1 MQILTFPFYTPRE
14 STLTLVLMF
23 SLPKTATAPFCPAE
37 VRGAVAVPD
46 GLSPWKRALRF
57 AGPGLLVSVGYMDPG
72 NWATDIEAGSRYGT
86 ALLFVVVLSSLA
98 AIVLQTLSLRLGLV
112 TGRDLAQMSRD
123 RYGPRTVKVQWLLAE
138 VAIIA
143 CDIAEV
149 LGSALAFKLLLGVP
163 LWAGVL
169 LTGLDTVIVLG
180 LKGKGFRQLEAIIL
194 GLVGT
199 IGICF
204 LVQLILVRPDA
215 GAVAH
220 GLVPSLDALK
230 QGDALYLAI
239 GIVGATI
246 MPHNLYLHSS
256 IVQTRVVPADEPGKR
271 SALRLATLDTV
282 ASLAV
287 ALFINAAIL
296 VLAASAFHRTGNTE
310 VAGIEEAHRLLAPL
324 TGAAVAGL
332 LFGIALFAS
341 GQSST
346 FTGTIAG
353 QVILEGFLNLSI
365 PCWQRRLITRGLAI
379 VPALVGVLTMGEH
392 SVGKLLVLT
401 QVVLSAQLPFA
412 IFPLL
417 RFTDDKALMG
427 VFANGLATK
436 AVAWSL
442 FGVISSANVWLV
454 FQTLAG

>member
-1 MQILTFPFYTPRE
+1 
-14 STLTLVLMF
+14 MF
-23 SLPKTATAPFCPAE
+23 ALPAFLPKTATAPFCPAE

-57 AGPGLLVSVGYMDPG
+57 AGPGLLISVGYMDPG

-123 RYGPRTVKVQWLLAE
+123 RNGPRTVKVQWALAE
-138 VAIIA
+138 IAIIA
-143 CDIAEV
+143 CDVAEV

-169 LTGLDTVIVLG
+169 LTALDTVIVLG

-204 LVQLILVRPDA
+204 LAQLILIKPDA
-215 GAVAH
+215 GDVAR
-220 GLVPSLDALK
+220 GLIPSLDALK
-230 QGDALYLAI
+230 QGNALYLAI

-256 IVQTRVVPADEPGKR
+256 IVQTRVTPADEPGKR
-271 SALRLATLDTV
+271 AALRLATLDTV

-296 VLAASAFHRTGNTE
+296 ILAASAFHRSGVTD

-324 TGAAVAGL
+324 TGAAVAGV
-332 LFGIALFAS
+332 LFAIALFAS
-341 GQSST
+341 GQSSP

-379 VPALVGVLTMGEH
+379 VPALIGVLTMGEG

-427 VFANGLATK
+427 VFANGLLTK
-436 AVAWSL
+436 TVAWSL
-442 FGVISSANVWLV
+442 FVIISAANGWLV
-454 FQTLAG
+454 VQTFMG

>member
-1 MQILTFPFYTPRE
+1 
-14 STLTLVLMF
+14 MF
-23 SLPKTATAPFCPAE
+23 ALPKTATAPFCPAE
-37 VRGAVAVPD
+37 VRGAVAVPA
-46 GLSPWKRALRF
+46 GLSPFQRVLRF

-123 RYGPRTVKVQWLLAE
+123 RYSPRTVKVQWFLAE
-138 VAIIA
+138 IAIIA

-149 LGSALAFKLLLGVP
+149 LGSALAFKLLLGIP

-169 LTGLDTVIVLG
+169 LTALDTVIVLG

-194 GLVGT
+194 GLVAT

-204 LVQLILVRPDA
+204 LAQLILIKPDA
-215 GAVAH
+215 GEVAR

-230 QGDALYLAI
+230 QGNALYLAI

-256 IVQTRVVPADEPGKR
+256 IVQTRVAPVDESGKR

-282 ASLAV
+282 ASLSI

-296 VLAASAFHRTGNTE
+296 ILAASAFHRSGLTE
-310 VAGIEEAHRLLAPL
+310 VAGIEEAHRLLEPL

-332 LFGIALFAS
+332 LFGVALFAS

-379 VPALVGVLTMGEH
+379 VPALIGVLTMGEH

-427 VFANGLATK
+427 VFANGLLTRL
-436 AVAWSL
+436 VAWSL
-442 FGVISSANVWLV
+442 FAVISAANGWLV
-454 FQTLAG
+454 AQTFMG

>member
-1 MQILTFPFYTPRE
+1 
-14 STLTLVLMF
+14 MF
-23 SLPKTATAPFCPAE
+23 ALPKTATAPFCPAE

-46 GLSPWKRALRF
+46 GLPPWKRALRF

-123 RYGPRTVKVQWLLAE
+123 RYGSRTVKVQWLLAE
-138 VAIIA
+138 IAIIA

-215 GAVAH
+215 AAVAR

-230 QGDALYLAI
+230 QGNALYLAI
-239 GIVGATI
+239 GVVGATI

-256 IVQTRVVPADEPGKR
+256 IIQTRVVPVDEAGKR
-271 SALRLATLDTV
+271 AALRLATLDTV
-282 ASLAV
+282 ASLAA

-296 VLAASAFHRTGNTE
+296 ILAASAFHRTGNTE

-324 TGAAVAGL
+324 TGAAVAGA
-332 LFGIALFAS
+332 LFAIALFAS

-379 VPALVGVLTMGEH
+379 APALAGVLTLGEH
-392 SVGKLLVLT
+392 SVSKLLVLT

-442 FGVISSANVWLV
+442 FAVISSANVWLV
-454 FQTLAG
+454 FQTFAG

>member
-1 MQILTFPFYTPRE
+1 
-14 STLTLVLMF
+14 MF
-23 SLPKTATAPFCPAE
+23 ALPAWLPKTATAPFCPAE

-46 GLSPWKRALRF
+46 GLSTWKRALRF
-57 AGPGLLVSVGYMDPG
+57 AGPGLLISVGYMDPG

-138 VAIIA
+138 IAIIA

-169 LTGLDTVIVLG
+169 LTALDTVIVLG

-204 LVQLILVRPDA
+204 LAQLILVRPDA
-215 GAVAH
+215 GEVAR
-220 GLVPSLDALK
+220 GLIPSIEALK
-230 QGDALYLAI
+230 QGNALYLAI
-239 GIVGATI
+239 GILGATI

-282 ASLAV
+282 GSLAV

-296 VLAASAFHRTGNTE
+296 ILAATAFHNAGATE

-324 TGAAVAGL
+324 TGAAVAGV
-332 LFGIALFAS
+332 LFAIALFAS

-379 VPALVGVLTMGEH
+379 VPALVGVLTMGEG

-427 VFANGLATK
+427 VFANGLVTRI
-436 AVAWSL
+436 VAWSL
-442 FGVISSANVWLV
+442 FLVISTANAWLV
-454 FQTLAG
+454 VQTFAG

>member
-1 MQILTFPFYTPRE
+1 
-14 STLTLVLMF
+14 MF
-23 SLPKTATAPFCPAE
+23 SLPQWLPKTATAPFCPAE

-46 GLSPWKRALRF
+46 GLSTWQRVLRF

-112 TGRDLAQMSRD
+112 TGKDLAQMSRQQF
-123 RYGPRTVKVQWLLAE
+123 GPRVVRFQWVLAE
-138 VAIIA
+138 LAIIA

-169 LTGLDTVIVLG
+169 LTALDTVIVLG

-204 LVQLILVRPDA
+204 LVQLILVKPDA
-215 GAVAH
+215 GAVAR
-220 GLVPSLDALK
+220 GLIPSLDALK
-230 QGDALYLAI
+230 QGNALYLAI

-246 MPHNLYLHSS
+246 MPHNLYLHSA
-256 IVQTRVVPADEPGKR
+256 IVQTRVVAPDEASKR
-271 SALRLATLDTV
+271 SALKLATLDTV
-282 ASLAV
+282 VSLAV

-296 VLAASAFHRTGNTE
+296 ILAASAFHRSGNTE
-310 VAGIEEAHRLLAPL
+310 VAGIEEAHRLLEPL

-353 QVILEGFLNLSI
+353 QVILEGFLNLKI

-379 VPALVGVLTMGEH
+379 VPALIGVLTMGEH

-427 VFANGLATK
+427 VFANGWLTK
-436 AVAWSL
+436 TVAWSL
-442 FGVISSANVWLV
+442 FVVISAANGWLV
-454 FQTLAG
+454 MQTFTG

>member
-1 MQILTFPFYTPRE
+1 
-14 STLTLVLMF
+14 MF
-23 SLPKTATAPFCPAE
+23 SLPKTATAPFCPSE
-37 VRGAVAVPD
+37 VRGAVAVPA

-123 RYGPRTVKVQWLLAE
+123 RYGPRTVRVQWLLAE
-138 VAIIA
+138 IAIIA

-169 LTGLDTVIVLG
+169 LTALDTVIVLG

-215 GAVAH
+215 GAVAR

-230 QGDALYLAI
+230 QGNALYLAI

-271 SALRLATLDTV
+271 AALRLATLDTV

-296 VLAASAFHRTGNTE
+296 ILAASAFHRTGNTE

-324 TGAAVAGL
+324 TGAAVAGM
-332 LFGIALFAS
+332 LFAIALFAS

-427 VFANGLATK
+427 VFANGPATK
-436 AVAWSL
+436 AVAWTL
-442 FGVISSANVWLV
+442 FGVISSANAWLV
-454 FQTLAG
+454 FQTFTG

>member
-1 MQILTFPFYTPRE
+1 
-14 STLTLVLMF
+14 MF
-23 SLPKTATAPFCPAE
+23 SLPKTATAPFCPTE

-46 GLSPWKRALRF
+46 GLSTWQRMLRV

-86 ALLFVVVLSSLA
+86 SLLFVVILSSLA

-112 TGRDLAQMSRD
+112 TGKDLAQMCRQ
-123 RYGPRTVKVQWLLAE
+123 RFGPRTVKVQWILAE
-138 VAIIA
+138 LAIIA

-149 LGSALAFKLLLGVP
+149 LGSALAFKLLFGIP

-169 LTGLDTVIVLG
+169 LTALDTVIVLG

-194 GLVGT
+194 GLVAT

-204 LVQLILVRPDA
+204 LAQLILVKPDA
-215 GAVAH
+215 AEVAR
-220 GLVPSLDALK
+220 GMIPSLDALK
-230 QGDALYLAI
+230 QGNALYLAI
-239 GIVGATI
+239 GILGATI

-256 IVQTRVVPADEPGKR
+256 IVQTRAPPTDEPGKR
-271 SALRLATLDTV
+271 AVIRLATWDTV
-282 ASLAV
+282 ISLGL

-296 VLAASAFHRTGNTE
+296 ILAASAFHRAGITE
-310 VAGIEEAHRLLAPL
+310 VAGIEEAHRLLEPL
-324 TGAAVAGL
+324 TGAAFAGV
-332 LFGIALFAS
+332 LFGVALFAS

-379 VPALVGVLTMGEH
+379 VPALAGVLMLGEH
-392 SVGKLLVLT
+392 SVGKMLVLT

-412 IFPLL
+412 IWPLL
-417 RFTDDKALMG
+417 RFTDDRALMG
-427 VFANGLATK
+427 PFANGLPMK
-436 AVAWSL
+436 LVAWFL
-442 FGVISSANVWLV
+442 FVVISAANVWLV
-454 FQTLAG
+454 VQTFT

>member
-1 MQILTFPFYTPRE
+1 
-14 STLTLVLMF
+14 MF
-23 SLPKTATAPFCPAE
+23 SLPQWLPKTATAPFCPAE

-46 GLSPWKRALRF
+46 GLSTWQRVLRF

-123 RYGPRTVKVQWLLAE
+123 RYGPRTVRVQWLLAE
-138 VAIIA
+138 IAIIA

-169 LTGLDTVIVLG
+169 LTALDTVIVLG

-204 LVQLILVRPDA
+204 LVQLILVKPDA
-215 GAVAH
+215 GAVAR
-220 GLVPSLDALK
+220 GLIPSLDALK
-230 QGDALYLAI
+230 QGNALYLAI

-246 MPHNLYLHSS
+246 MPHNLYLHSA
-256 IVQTRVVPADEPGKR
+256 IVQTRVVAPDEASKR
-271 SALRLATLDTV
+271 SALKLATLDTV
-282 ASLAV
+282 VSLAV

-296 VLAASAFHRTGNTE
+296 ILAASAFHRSGNTE
-310 VAGIEEAHRLLAPL
+310 VAGIEEAHRLLEPL

-353 QVILEGFLNLSI
+353 QVILEGFLNLKI

-379 VPALVGVLTMGEH
+379 VPALIGVLTMGEH

-427 VFANGLATK
+427 VFANGWLTK
-436 AVAWSL
+436 TVAWSL
-442 FGVISSANVWLV
+442 FVVISAANGWLV
-454 FQTLAG
+454 MQTFTG

>member
-1 MQILTFPFYTPRE
+1 MA
-14 STLTLVLMF
+14 MF
-23 SLPKTATAPFCPAE
+23 SLPKTATAPFCPSE
-37 VRGAVAVPD
+37 VRGAVAVPTS
-46 GLSPWKRALRF
+46 LTPFQRVLRF

-123 RYGPRTVKVQWLLAE
+123 RYGPRTVKAQWFLAE
-138 VAIIA
+138 IAIIA

-169 LTGLDTVIVLG
+169 LTGLDTIIVLG

-199 IGICF
+199 IGVCF
-204 LVQLILVRPDA
+204 LAQMILIKPDA
-215 GAVAH
+215 GEVAR
-220 GLVPSLDALK
+220 GLIPSLDALRE
-230 QGDALYLAI
+230 QNALYLAI

-256 IVQTRVVPADEPGKR
+256 IVQTRVVPADAPGKR
-271 SALRLATLDTV
+271 AALRLATLDTV

-296 VLAASAFHRTGNTE
+296 ILAASAFHRAGITE
-310 VAGIEEAHRLLAPL
+310 VAGIEEAHRLLEPL

-353 QVILEGFLNLSI
+353 QVILEGFLNLRI

-379 VPALVGVLTMGEH
+379 VPALIGVLTMGEH

-427 VFANGLATK
+427 IFANGLITRL
-436 AVAWSL
+436 VAWSL
-442 FGVISSANVWLV
+442 FAIISAANGWLV
-454 FQTLAG
+454 VQTFMG

>member
-1 MQILTFPFYTPRE
+1 
-14 STLTLVLMF
+14 MF
-23 SLPKTATAPFCPAE
+23 ALPAWLPKTATAPFCPAE

-46 GLSPWKRALRF
+46 GLPAWKRMLRF

-72 NWATDIEAGSRYGT
+72 NWATDIEAGSRYGMS
-86 ALLFVVVLSSLA
+86 LLFVVVLSSLA

-123 RYGPRTVKVQWLLAE
+123 RYGPRTVKAQWVLAE
-138 VAIIA
+138 IAIIA
-143 CDIAEV
+143 CDVAEV
-149 LGSALAFKLLLGVP
+149 LGCALAFKLLLGVP

-169 LTGLDTVIVLG
+169 LTALDTVIVLG

-199 IGICF
+199 IGVCF
-204 LVQLILVRPDA
+204 LVQLILIKPDA
-215 GAVAH
+215 GAVAR
-220 GLVPSLDALK
+220 GLIPSIEALK
-230 QGDALYLAI
+230 QGNALYLAI

-256 IVQTRVVPADEPGKR
+256 IVQTRVAPADEPGKR
-271 SALRLATLDTV
+271 AALRLATLDTV
-282 ASLAV
+282 GSLAV

-296 VLAASAFHRTGNTE
+296 ILAASAFHRAGVTD
-310 VAGIEEAHRLLAPL
+310 VAGIEEAHNLLAPL
-324 TGAAVAGL
+324 TGAAVAGV
-332 LFGIALFAS
+332 LFAVALFAS

-353 QVILEGFLNLSI
+353 QVILEGFLNLKI

-379 VPALVGVLTMGEH
+379 VPALVGVLTLGEH

-427 VFANGLATK
+427 VFANGLVTRI
-436 AVAWSL
+436 VAWSL
-442 FGVISSANVWLV
+442 FVVISAANVWLV
-454 FQTLAG
+454 VQTIF

>member
-1 MQILTFPFYTPRE
+1 
-14 STLTLVLMF
+14 MF
-23 SLPKTATAPFCPAE
+23 ALPKTATAPFCPAE

-138 VAIIA
+138 IAIIA

-215 GAVAH
+215 AAVAR
-220 GLVPSLDALK
+220 GLVPSLDALR
-230 QGDALYLAI
+230 QGNALYLAI

-271 SALRLATLDTV
+271 TALRLATLDTV

-296 VLAASAFHRTGNTE
+296 ILAASAFHRTGNTE

-324 TGAAVAGL
+324 TGAAVAGA
-332 LFGIALFAS
+332 LFAIALFAS

-379 VPALVGVLTMGEH
+379 VPALVGVLTLGEH
-392 SVGKLLVLT
+392 SVGKLLILT

-417 RFTDDKALMG
+417 RFTDDRALMG
-427 VFANGLATK
+427 VFANGLVTK
-436 AVAWSL
+436 AIAWSL

-454 FQTLAG
+454 FQTFAG

>member
-1 MQILTFPFYTPRE
+1 
-14 STLTLVLMF
+14 MF
-23 SLPKTATAPFCPAE
+23 GLPKTATAPFCPAE
-37 VRGAVAVPD
+37 VRGAVAVPA
-46 GLSPWKRALRF
+46 GLSSWKRALRF

-123 RYGPRTVKVQWLLAE
+123 RYGPRTVRVQWLLAE
-138 VAIIA
+138 IAIIA

-169 LTGLDTVIVLG
+169 LTALDTLIVLG

-215 GAVAH
+215 GAVAR
-220 GLVPSLDALK
+220 GLAPSLDALK
-230 QGDALYLAI
+230 QGNALYLAI

-271 SALRLATLDTV
+271 AALRLATLDTV
-282 ASLAV
+282 VSLAV

-296 VLAASAFHRTGNTE
+296 ILAASAFHRTGNTE

-324 TGAAVAGL
+324 TGAAVAGV
-332 LFGIALFAS
+332 LFAVALFAS

-417 RFTDDKALMG
+417 RFTDDQALMG

-436 AVAWSL
+436 AVAWTL
-442 FGVISSANVWLV
+442 FGVISSANAWLV
-454 FQTLAG
+454 FQTFTG

>member
-1 MQILTFPFYTPRE
+1 
-14 STLTLVLMF
+14 MF
-23 SLPKTATAPFCPAE
+23 ALPKTATAPFCAAE

-112 TGRDLAQMSRD
+112 TGRDLAQTSRD

-138 VAIIA
+138 IAIIA

-204 LVQLILVRPDA
+204 LAQLVLVRPDA
-215 GAVAH
+215 GAVAR
-220 GLVPSLDALK
+220 GLIPSLDALR
-230 QGDALYLAI
+230 QGNALYLAI
-239 GIVGATI
+239 GVVGATI

-256 IVQTRVVPADEPGKR
+256 IVQTRVVPVDEPGKR
-271 SALRLATLDTV
+271 AALRLATLDTV
-282 ASLAV
+282 VSLAV

-296 VLAASAFHRTGNTE
+296 ILAASAFHRTGNTE

-324 TGAAVAGL
+324 TGAAV
-332 LFGIALFAS
+332 
-341 GQSST
+341 
-346 FTGTIAG
+346 
-353 QVILEGFLNLSI
+353 
-365 PCWQRRLITRGLAI
+365 
-379 VPALVGVLTMGEH
+379 
-392 SVGKLLVLT
+392 
-401 QVVLSAQLPFA
+401 
-412 IFPLL
+412 
-417 RFTDDKALMG
+417 
-427 VFANGLATK
+427 
-436 AVAWSL
+436 
-442 FGVISSANVWLV
+442 
-454 FQTLAG
+454 

>member
-1 MQILTFPFYTPRE
+1 
-14 STLTLVLMF
+14 MF
-23 SLPKTATAPFCPAE
+23 SLPKTATAPFCPSE
-37 VRGAVAVPD
+37 VRGAVAVPA

-123 RYGPRTVKVQWLLAE
+123 RYGPRTVRVQWLLAE
-138 VAIIA
+138 IAIIA

-169 LTGLDTVIVLG
+169 LTALDTVIVLG

-215 GAVAH
+215 GAVAR

-230 QGDALYLAI
+230 QGNALYLAI

-271 SALRLATLDTV
+271 AALRLATLDTV

-296 VLAASAFHRTGNTE
+296 ILAASAFHRTGNTE

-324 TGAAVAGL
+324 TGAAVAGM
-332 LFGIALFAS
+332 LFAIALFAS

-379 VPALVGVLTMGEH
+379 VPALVGVLTLGEH

-412 IFPLL
+412 IWPLL

-427 VFANGLATK
+427 PFANGWMTK
-436 AVAWSL
+436 TVAWFL
-442 FGVISSANVWLV
+442 FVVISAANVWLV
-454 FQTLAG
+454 VSTFSG

>member
-1 MQILTFPFYTPRE
+1 
-14 STLTLVLMF
+14 MF
-23 SLPKTATAPFCPAE
+23 ALPSFLPKTATAPFCPAE
-37 VRGAVAVPD
+37 VRGAVAVPA
-46 GLSPWKRALRF
+46 GLSPWQRVLRF
-57 AGPGLLVSVGYMDPG
+57 AGPGLLISVGYMDPG

-123 RYGPRTVKVQWLLAE
+123 RYGPRTVKAQWFLAE
-138 VAIIA
+138 IAIIA

-149 LGSALAFKLLLGVP
+149 LGSALAFKLLLGIP

-169 LTGLDTVIVLG
+169 LTALDTVIVLG

-215 GAVAH
+215 GAVAR
-220 GLVPSLDALK
+220 GVVPSLDALK
-230 QGDALYLAI
+230 QGNALYLAI

-296 VLAASAFHRTGNTE
+296 ILAATAFHNSGNTE
-310 VAGIEEAHRLLAPL
+310 VAGIEEAHRLLEPL

-379 VPALVGVLTMGEH
+379 VPALIGVLTMGEH

-427 VFANGLATK
+427 VFANGLLTRI
-436 AVAWSL
+436 VAWSL
-442 FGVISSANVWLV
+442 FAIISAANGWLV
-454 FQTLAG
+454 VQTFMG

>member
-1 MQILTFPFYTPRE
+1 MPGE
-14 STLTLVLMF
+14 STLTLAPMF

-46 GLSPWKRALRF
+46 GLSTWQRVLRF

-123 RYGPRTVKVQWLLAE
+123 RYGPHTVKVQWFLAE
-138 VAIIA
+138 IAIIA

-169 LTGLDTVIVLG
+169 LTGLDTIIVLG

-199 IGICF
+199 IGVCF
-204 LVQLILVRPDA
+204 LAQMILIKPDA
-215 GAVAH
+215 GEVAR
-220 GLVPSLDALK
+220 GLIPSLDALRE
-230 QGDALYLAI
+230 QNALYLAI

-271 SALRLATLDTV
+271 GALRLATLDTV

-296 VLAASAFHRTGNTE
+296 ILAASAFHRAGVTD
-310 VAGIEEAHRLLAPL
+310 VAGIEEAHRLLEPL

-341 GQSST
+341 GQSAT

-353 QVILEGFLNLSI
+353 QVILEGFLNLKI

-379 VPALVGVLTMGEH
+379 IPALIGVLTMGDG
-392 SVGKLLVLT
+392 SVGKLLVFT

-427 VFANGLATK
+427 VFANGLLTK
-436 AVAWSL
+436 TVAWSL
-442 FGVISSANVWLV
+442 FVLISTANAWLV
-454 FQTLAG
+454 VQTFTG

>member
-1 MQILTFPFYTPRE
+1 
-14 STLTLVLMF
+14 MF
-23 SLPKTATAPFCPAE
+23 SLPQFLPKTATAPFCPAE
-37 VRGAVAVPD
+37 VRGAVAVPV
-46 GLSPWKRALRF
+46 GLSSWQRMLRV

-86 ALLFVVVLSSLA
+86 SLLFVVVLSSLA
-98 AIVLQTLSLRLGLV
+98 AIVLQTLSLRLGLI
-112 TGRDLAQMSRD
+112 TGKDLAQMSRE
-123 RYGPRTVKVQWLLAE
+123 RFGPRTVKVQWVLAE
-138 VAIIA
+138 LAIIA

-149 LGSALAFKLLLGVP
+149 LGSALAFKLLFGIP

-169 LTGLDTVIVLG
+169 LTALDTVIVLG

-194 GLVGT
+194 GLVAT

-204 LVQLILVRPDA
+204 LAQLILVKPDA
-215 GAVAH
+215 ADVAR
-220 GLVPSLDALK
+220 GMIPSLDALK
-230 QGDALYLAI
+230 QGNALYLAI
-239 GIVGATI
+239 GILGATI

-271 SALRLATLDTV
+271 SAVRLATWDTV
-282 ASLAV
+282 ISLSL

-296 VLAASAFHRTGNTE
+296 ILAASAFHRAGVTD
-310 VAGIEEAHRLLAPL
+310 VAGIEEAHRLLEPL
-324 TGAAVAGL
+324 TGAAFAGI
-332 LFGIALFAS
+332 LFGVALFAS

-379 VPALVGVLTMGEH
+379 IPALIGVLTLGEH

-412 IFPLL
+412 IWPLL
-417 RFTDDKALMG
+417 RFTDDKSLMG
-427 VFANGLATK
+427 SFANGLTTK
-436 AVAWSL
+436 VVAWSL
-442 FGVISSANVWLV
+442 FVVISAANVWLV
-454 FQTLAG
+454 VQTFS

>member
-1 MQILTFPFYTPRE
+1 
-14 STLTLVLMF
+14 MF
-23 SLPKTATAPFCPAE
+23 ALSKTATAPFCPAE
-37 VRGAVAVPD
+37 VRGAVGVPA
-46 GLSPWKRALRF
+46 GLTPFQRMLRF

-138 VAIIA
+138 IAIIA

-149 LGSALAFKLLLGVP
+149 LGSALAFKLLLHIP
-163 LWAGVL
+163 LWVGVL
-169 LTGLDTVIVLG
+169 LTALDTVIVLG

-194 GLVGT
+194 GLVST
-199 IGICF
+199 IAICF
-204 LVQLILVRPDA
+204 LVQMILIKPDV
-215 GAVAH
+215 GEVAR
-220 GLVPSLDALK
+220 GLVPSLDALR
-230 QGDALYLAI
+230 QGNALYLAI

-256 IVQTRVVPADEPGKR
+256 IVQTRMVAPDDASKR
-271 SALRLATLDTV
+271 SALKLATLDTV

-296 VLAASAFHRTGNTE
+296 ILAATAFHRAGLTQ
-310 VAGIEEAHRLLAPL
+310 VADIEDAHRLLEPL

-332 LFGIALFAS
+332 LFGVALFAS

-379 VPALVGVLTMGEH
+379 VPALIGVLTMGEH
-392 SVGKLLVLT
+392 SIGKLLVLT

-412 IFPLL
+412 IWPLL

-427 VFANGLATK
+427 VFANGLITRM
-436 AVAWSL
+436 VAWSL
-442 FGVISSANVWLV
+442 FVVISAANGWLV
-454 FQTLAG
+454 MQTFFG

>member
-1 MQILTFPFYTPRE
+1 
-14 STLTLVLMF
+14 MF
-23 SLPKTATAPFCPAE
+23 SLPRIATAPFCPAE

-138 VAIIA
+138 IAIIA

-169 LTGLDTVIVLG
+169 LTALDTVIVLG

-204 LVQLILVRPDA
+204 LVQLILIKPDA
-215 GAVAH
+215 GAVAR

-230 QGDALYLAI
+230 QGNALYLAI

-256 IVQTRVVPADEPGKR
+256 IVQTRVVPADDRGRR

-296 VLAASAFHRTGNTE
+296 ILAASAFHRIGLTE
-310 VAGIEEAHRLLAPL
+310 VAGIEEAHRLLQPL

-417 RFTDDKALMG
+417 RFTDDRALMG
-427 VFANGLATK
+427 VFASGPVTK

-442 FGVISSANVWLV
+442 FGIISSANAWLV
-454 FQTLAG
+454 VQTFAG

>member
-1 MQILTFPFYTPRE
+1 
-14 STLTLVLMF
+14 MF
-23 SLPKTATAPFCPAE
+23 ALPKTATAPFCPAE

-112 TGRDLAQMSRD
+112 TGRDLAQMSRE

-169 LTGLDTVIVLG
+169 LTALDTVIVLG

-194 GLVGT
+194 GLISTV
-199 IGICF
+199 GICF
-204 LVQLILVRPDA
+204 LVQLILAPPNA
-215 GAVAH
+215 GDLAR
-220 GLVPSLDALK
+220 GLIPSLDALK
-230 QGDALYLAI
+230 QGNALYLAI
-239 GIVGATI
+239 GILGATI

-256 IVQTRVVPADEPGKR
+256 IVQTRLTPADEPGKR
-271 SALRLATLDTV
+271 AAIRLSTIDTV
-282 ASLAV
+282 VSLLL
-287 ALFINAAIL
+287 ALLINAAIL
-296 VLAASAFHRTGNTE
+296 ILAASAFHRTGNTE

-417 RFTDDKALMG
+417 RFTDDRALMG
-427 VFANGLATK
+427 VFANGPVTK

-442 FGVISSANVWLV
+442 FGVISSANAWLV
-454 FQTLAG
+454 VQTFAA